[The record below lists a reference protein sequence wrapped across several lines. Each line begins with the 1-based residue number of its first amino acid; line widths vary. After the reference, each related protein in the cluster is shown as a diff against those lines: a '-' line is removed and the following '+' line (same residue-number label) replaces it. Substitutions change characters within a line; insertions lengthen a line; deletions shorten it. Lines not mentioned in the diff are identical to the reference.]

1 VPVELTID
9 LNRLFKLR
17 AAVGRYGE
25 MDAAG
30 WWNTQGVLG
39 SRGASVYK
47 RSLPRTHLFA
57 RVRLVTHVARSRSSS
72 IYPAPGVATLW
83 SLPAELERSLSFE
96 ERAWATNGSEG
107 EWAEFEAAVASSPND
122 DLGGWLTSLD
132 LLEPELAKRGSVLPL
147 APGEKGVEVPG
158 PVTDEA
164 IQLLSAAHARGAQKN
179 LVVPFIPGGVEITGG

>member
-1 VPVELTID
+1 MPVELTID

-57 RVRLVTHVARSRSSS
+57 RVRLVTHVARSRSNT

-83 SLPAELERSLSFE
+83 SLPAELERGLSFQ
-96 ERAWATNGSEG
+96 ERVWATNSSEG
-107 EWAEFEAAVASSPND
+107 EWAEFEAAVASPPDD

-132 LLEPELAKRGSVLPL
+132 LLEPELAERGSVLPL
-147 APGEKGVEVPG
+147 APGENGVEVPG

-179 LVVPFIPGGVEITGG
+179 LVVPFIPGGLEITGA